1 MSFLFP
7 AALVLLAFAGVI
19 LWLHVQRHRVRTV
32 GSLHLWK
39 RLQPQTS
46 SRRPVFAWPRPSWLL
61 ALQLL
66 TLVALVLALAQ
77 PWWGER
83 APDHQVIIVDNSSS
97 MRTLEGDGD
106 RWDLVINQAV
116 KGVKGQQ
123 TVTLHS
129 LIVAENEPNVLLAR
143 QRGEGAKL
151 AELLD
156 GVAPSDGRADW
167 ERVADLASAVVRAE
181 ETTEV
186 LILTD
191 GSDAGAEKLRDRFP
205 SARMVA
211 VGSAQPNV
219 GLVAELAAV
228 PDKPGFW
235 KLAGAAHFSG
245 GATSAVIEVGL
256 QPDGAGSPLPWAS
269 HEVKL
274 PNGADLGAP
283 NSVDFAIELE
293 FAGGGLLMASLP
305 DDANGFD
312 NVSRFVTRASAATHD
327 VLYVGDGTQPL
338 IAGLRAME
346 GVALYQAPDL
356 PNDLSQFALVVIDD
370 VEVARQPEVSTIWL
384 AGARVRGEA
393 SPAISTDSDPVHWN
407 GVHPLSRGIDWSA
420 LTVNESHFRSDDG
433 AEVILASSAG
443 ALLTAKPTQ
452 WGGEIRLNFDP
463 AATNWAAQPSFPAF
477 VENVFSWLG
486 LPRGIIEP
494 VCSVGVECVVEKRLL
509 GGMVSRLLADGWPP
523 PQNIEP
529 TFRPRE
535 AGLYRFER
543 DNAFRLIAVNPA
555 DAGESVLTPVI
566 EADTGDAPNPVGSLA
581 PWLLAVA
588 LAVLLVE
595 GWMAGRGPQRFLRRA
610 GYAANNPQRGR
621 HIVLLGLRLAT
632 VALVAFGLFNLNL
645 RLPETIENVVLIT
658 DSAEHSLA
666 ATGSQRL
673 AVVHVGDEGGIR
685 QDLGESDLGSAPRGP
700 LTLSDGIALASALL
714 PTDQAGRLVL
724 ATASGAGNLDRLPTV
739 AVDRLNVEPN
749 ETAVSI
755 AGVQMP
761 GRSYVGDQA
770 RLVVLVTSLGA
781 RQVDLALT
789 QGEKGTVQQT
799 IALRDGHNRI
809 ELDLPPAVE
818 GENNYSLAITWDE
831 GTATRAVHT
840 TALRTPRLAIIAA
853 EADAGAAFAAALDE
867 LGADADVLTPQQ
879 SPRRLDLMLD
889 YDAIA
894 LMNVPSVD
902 LSTFQQSLIHQA
914 VEEHGR
920 GLFILGG
927 ENSFGPGG
935 YLETVL
941 DRMSP
946 ISSKV
951 PREAP
956 RAAMAFVLDR
966 SGSMI
971 QAVGNSTRLDIA
983 KAATLAAAGL
993 LNEESQ
999 VGIVVFDSEA
1009 RAILPLQPLDLDAA
1023 STALKQLDAGGGT
1036 AIYPGLSL
1044 AFEQLRG
1051 VDEPTRHVVVMTDG
1065 LSTPGDFPALLAEMR
1080 AAGISVSTV
1089 AIGEGADS
1097 NELRNIAASGGG
1109 VYHSTRDFEALPSI
1123 LSQEAMQLSGAPIE
1137 ERQSAP
1143 YWRDRRASFL
1153 SGLPS
1158 RMPLIHGYVLTTAK
1172 PEADLHLAVTDS
1184 EGAEMPLMASWNYGT
1199 GRVLALTTHGAG
1211 RWTREWIG
1219 KPEHNLLWT
1228 QAVRQFLPN
1237 RPGSRFDTEFRQV
1250 GDWLEVIVTASEAQG
1265 VPLNGATLGAVAQ
1278 MPDGTSRDVHLLAS
1292 GGGRY
1297 TARIPA
1303 VAEGIYRLEMLAGD
1317 ERLEART
1324 FVALGEHAGDGPA
1337 LKALVA
1343 GTGGRYLAV
1352 GETPFTAG
1360 TSVWT
1365 ERAGWPLWTVL
1376 ALVVFLADLMLRY
1389 GVSKLWNRPGRAGA
1403 QA

>member
-1 MSFLFP
+1 MSFLSP
-7 AALVLLAFAGVI
+7 AALGLLALAGVI

-83 APDHQVIIVDNSSS
+83 SPDHQVIIVDNSGS
-97 MRTLEGDGD
+97 MQTLEGDGD
-106 RWDLVINQAV
+106 RWDLANDQAI
-116 KGVKGQQ
+116 KGVKGQH
-123 TVTLHS
+123 TVTLHT

-143 QRGEGAKL
+143 QRGESAQFGQLL
-151 AELLD
+151 A
-156 GVAPSDGRADW
+156 GVEPSDGPADW
-167 ERVADLASAVVRAE
+167 ERVADVAAAVIRAD
-181 ETTEV
+181 ETTEI
-186 LILTD
+186 LIFTD
-191 GSDAGAEKLRDRFP
+191 GSDAGAEKLADRFK
-205 SARMVA
+205 SATLVA
-211 VGSAQPNV
+211 VGSPQPNV
-219 GLVAELAAV
+219 GLVAELMAV

-235 KLAGAAHFSG
+235 TLTGAAEFSG
-245 GATSAVIEVGL
+245 GATSAVIEIGL

-269 HEVKL
+269 HDVKV
-274 PNGADLGAP
+274 PNGADLETP

-312 NVSRFVTRASAATHD
+312 NAVRFVTRAAPPTHE
-327 VLYVGDGTQPL
+327 VLYVGDGAQPL

-370 VEVARQPEVSTIWL
+370 VEIAREPEVSTIWL
-384 AGARVRGEA
+384 AGARVRGEP
-393 SPAISTDSDPVHWN
+393 SPAISTESDPVDWTA
-407 GVHPLSRGIDWSA
+407 VHPLSRGIDWSA
-420 LTVNESHFRSDDG
+420 LTVTESHVRYDDD

-443 ALLTAKPTQ
+443 PLLTARSTQ
-452 WGGEIRLNFDP
+452 WGAEIRLNFDP

-486 LPRGIIEP
+486 LPRGMIEAP
-494 VCSVGVECVVEKRLL
+494 CTVGVDCVVEKRLQ
-509 GGMVSRLLADGWPP
+509 GGAVSRLQGDGWSPP
-523 PQNIEP
+523 EAIAP
-529 TFRPRE
+529 TFRPMQ
-535 AGLYRFER
+535 AGFYRFER
-543 DNAFRLIAVNPA
+543 DGAVRVVPVNPA
-555 DAGESVLTPVI
+555 SAGESDLTPVVQS
-566 EADTGDAPNPVGSLA
+566 DTGDIANPLGSIA
-581 PWLLAVA
+581 PWLLGVA
-588 LAVLLVE
+588 LAVLLAE
-595 GWMAGRGPQRFLRRA
+595 GWMAGRGPERFLRRA
-610 GYAANNPQRGR
+610 GYASNNPQRGR
-621 HIVLLGLRLAT
+621 HVLLLGLRLAT
-632 VALVAFGLFNLNL
+632 VVLVAFGLLNLTL
-645 RLPETIENVVLIT
+645 RLPETIENVVLVT
-658 DSAEHSLA
+658 DRPEHDLTSTVA
-666 ATGSQRL
+666 QRL
-673 AVVHVGDEGGIR
+673 AVVTIGNDGGIR
-685 QDLGESDLGSAPRGP
+685 QDLGESEPGSAPTSP
-700 LTLSDGIALASALL
+700 LSLSDGIELASALL
-714 PTDQAGRLVL
+714 PTGQSGRLVL
-724 ATASGAGNLDRLPTV
+724 VTEREVGSIARLPAV
-739 AVDRLNVEPN
+739 AVDRFRLEPH

-755 AGVQMP
+755 ASLHLP
-761 GRSYVGDQA
+761 GRSYVGDKA

-781 RQVDLALT
+781 RQAHLALT
-789 QGEKGTVQQT
+789 QGDLDIVEQT

-809 ELDLPPAVE
+809 ELDLPPALESENHYTVTITSEE
-818 GENNYSLAITWDE
+818 G
-831 GTATRAVHT
+831 AVSREVYT
-840 TALRTPRLAIIAA
+840 TALRAPRLAIIAT

-879 SPRRLDLMLD
+879 SPRRLDLMLA
-889 YDAIA
+889 YDAIV

-935 YLETVL
+935 YLETAL

-971 QAVGNSTRLDIA
+971 QAVGSSTRLDIA

-1065 LSTPGDFPALLAEMR
+1065 LSTPGDFPGLLAEMR

-1143 YWRDRRASFL
+1143 YWRDRRATFL

-1158 RMPLIHGYVLTTAK
+1158 RMPPIHGYVLTTAK

-1184 EGAEMPLMASWNYGT
+1184 EGAEMPLMASWHYGT

-1219 KPEHNLLWT
+1219 RPEHDLLWT
-1228 QAVRQFLPN
+1228 QAVRQFLTN
-1237 RPGSRFDTEFRQV
+1237 RPASRFDTEFRQV
-1250 GDWLEVIVTASEAQG
+1250 GDWLEVIVSASDSQG
-1265 VPLNGATLGAVAQ
+1265 APLNGAKLDVTAQ
-1278 MPDGTSRDVHLLAS
+1278 LPDGVSRDVHLLPNGA
-1292 GGGRY
+1292 GRY
-1297 TARIPA
+1297 SARLPA
-1303 VAEGIYRLEMLAGD
+1303 VVAGTYRLELIAGD
-1317 ERLEART
+1317 ERFEAQT
-1324 FVALGEHAGDGPA
+1324 YVAAAGRADDSPA

-1343 GTGGRYLAV
+1343 ETGGRYL
-1352 GETPFTAG
+1352 GPEETPFTGG

-1376 ALVVFLADLMLRY
+1376 ALVVFLSDLMLRY
-1389 GVSKLWNRPGRAGA
+1389 GVSKLWNCPVREA